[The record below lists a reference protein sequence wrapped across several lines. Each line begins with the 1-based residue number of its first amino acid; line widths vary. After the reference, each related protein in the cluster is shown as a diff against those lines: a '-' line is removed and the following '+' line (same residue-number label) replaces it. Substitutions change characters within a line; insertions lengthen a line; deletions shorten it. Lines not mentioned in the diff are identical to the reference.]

1 MRNDA
6 EGGAPRQAAPG
17 GPASSATPRIR
28 KGLMVRV
35 QIYVEGEDEAA
46 NDFSK
51 VGQAVVSQVVA
62 AGIKGYTGPY
72 TIAVQKMEPLEGSD
86 GSDEG

>member
-1 MRNDA
+1 MQDNV
-6 EGGAPRQAAPG
+6 EGGAPQQAAPG
-17 GPASSATPRIR
+17 GSASSATPRVK
-28 KGLMVRV
+28 KGLTVRV
-35 QIYVEGEDEAA
+35 QVYVEGEDEAA

-62 AGIKGYTGPY
+62 AGIKGYAGPY